1 MKKRN
6 FWKVLIG
13 ITCAIVILTSGVTLA
28 KSLKE
33 KIDELPDTTQET
45 VVTEND
51 N

>member
-6 FWKVLIG
+6 FWKALIG
-13 ITCAIVILTSGVTLA
+13 LTCAIVFLTSGVSLA
-28 KSLKE
+28 KSIKD
-33 KIDELPDTTQET
+33 KYDELPDTTQET